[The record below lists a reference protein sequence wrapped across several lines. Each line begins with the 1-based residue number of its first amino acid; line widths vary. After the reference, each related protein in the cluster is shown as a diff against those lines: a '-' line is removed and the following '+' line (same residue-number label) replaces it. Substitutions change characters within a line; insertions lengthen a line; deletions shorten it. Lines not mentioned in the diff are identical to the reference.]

1 MDRRRSVVTGLNRV
15 KLSSLDKRDAQ
26 RVLETYMKRSLSSGS
41 QYQQKQK
48 FGQKVNVQRSV
59 SDCHK
64 TPEGQYNYKSK
75 KHKGPPIHKSNEDVR
90 KQHEI
95 GNEKTMPSICENAI
109 DRNTFT
115 DTNKALSLPAV
126 KKQSWLKNVLSRLFK
141 RRDNKSEEKQT
152 FYGNA
157 TCITKD
163 PVAFSNDGTCRQS
176 IRKNSNRRTSIKRVF
191 SLKKN
196 TSEGWNSETKVVDSG
211 PNKPKKPTSLPL
223 TNICRP
229 SRGSKKEKDLFY
241 SKVSEE
247 IEQIVKVCESKN
259 QSLVGDP
266 IEDEDPDTIIT
277 KLVTVLRREGD
288 IWDKKIKEDPFLS
301 TFFSDITYKSFKQLA
316 DVYVEKEV
324 QNKAVDVIPEDLAF
338 AYSIH
343 FTAQVA
349 GLCSNP
355 VNRIMGFGHQ
365 YLQDKFT
372 QFSFNKEPWDSN
384 AIAADP
390 CLSPD

>member
-229 SRGSKKEKDLFY
+229 SRG
-241 SKVSEE
+241 
-247 IEQIVKVCESKN
+247 N
-259 QSLVGDP
+259 
-266 IEDEDPDTIIT
+266 TIIT